1 MMRMVLA
8 FALAACVA
16 PSVDAF
22 AGTSPALRVAG
33 RSLAGNL
40 CMTADDQLL
49 SRRNILS
56 SAVVAAV

>member
-1 MMRMVLA
+1 MRMVLA

-16 PSVDAF
+16 QVDAF
-22 AGTSPALRVAG
+22 AGTSPTLRVAG
-33 RSLAGNL
+33 RPLSGL